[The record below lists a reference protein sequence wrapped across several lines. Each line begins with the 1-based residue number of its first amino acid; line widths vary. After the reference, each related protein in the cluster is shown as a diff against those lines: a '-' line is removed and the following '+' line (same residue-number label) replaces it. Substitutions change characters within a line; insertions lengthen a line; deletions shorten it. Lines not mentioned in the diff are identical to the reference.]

1 MEVKK
6 ISTETNDTVVAWHRP
21 EDFDAFVGQEQI
33 KEVLRTAISSAHKR
47 DSQLGHILFSGPSG
61 YGKTTLA
68 HIVAKRMG
76 KNFKAIT
83 GYAISKPAEIISIL
97 NTLETGD
104 ILFIDEIHRLKP
116 NIEEVLYIAMED
128 FVIDVVM
135 PEWDNMRIPIQPFTL
150 IGATTKPENLSQP
163 LKNRFV
169 YHFHFMDYNVGEKR
183 QTVEKYLLHHDI
195 KVDAD
200 IINDVCAKVDSV
212 PREIYNY
219 CIKIRD
225 FVIAKEHGML
235 DAHAWGHFL
244 EHSKIDDGGMT
255 PLHQKYLAILEQYDR
270 PIGIKTIAAQ
280 LGVNEQAIEEDIEP
294 LLMKLGKVE
303 KTAGGRILSI

>member
-1 MEVKK
+1 
-6 ISTETNDTVVAWHRP
+6 
-21 EDFDAFVGQEQI
+21 
-33 KEVLRTAISSAHKR
+33 
-47 DSQLGHILFSGPSG
+47 
-61 YGKTTLA
+61 
-68 HIVAKRMG
+68 
-76 KNFKAIT
+76 
-83 GYAISKPAEIISIL
+83 
-97 NTLETGD
+97 
-104 ILFIDEIHRLKP
+104 
-116 NIEEVLYIAMED
+116 
-128 FVIDVVM
+128 
-135 PEWDNMRIPIQPFTL
+135 MRIPIQPFTL
-150 IGATTKPENLSQP
+150 IGATTKPESLSQP

-169 YHFHFMDYNVGEKR
+169 YNFHFMDYDIVEKR
-183 QTVEKYLLHHDI
+183 ATVEKYLLHHDI
-195 KVDAD
+195 RVDES

-255 PLHQKYLAILEQYDR
+255 LLHQKYLTILSDYDR

-294 LLMKLGKVE
+294 LLMKLGKIE